1 MRFRFGWPL
10 AVLAVVLSTIVVT
23 PRAEALVFVNTWG
36 TQGDGPGQFETPL
49 GITASPNGYVYVAD
63 TGNWRIQKFDATG
76 SFIGSFGSSEGSGQG
91 DGELNLPGDVASDF
105 AGNLYVADTGNNR
118 IQKFGPSDQ
127 FLAKWG
133 TAGSAPGRFNQ
144 PSGVAVGPTGMVY
157 VADSGNNRVQ
167 KFDAGGN
174 FVLQWGGPGTA
185 TGQFQT
191 IAGIAVDFTGNVY
204 VADSG
209 NNRIQKFDSNGAF
222 LTSWGTMGTGSGQFR
237 QPYDVAVESSGT
249 VHVSDMNNNRI
260 QSFTSAGAFLE
271 STGAFGT
278 ELGLFRSPT
287 GLAVDAADTVL
298 VTDTVNHRVQATGPG
313 TAIIVTKDSVP
324 DDPLAF
330 TYTTSGFAP
339 SFYLVDN
346 PNSGLR
352 TRAFEVAPGSG
363 YSVAETVPLG
373 WDLMS
378 ATCSDGSSVSNI
390 DVEQNEQVHCTFAN
404 RKRGWIEVVQET
416 QPDAPQDFSFTAGGG
431 LDPSTFTLD
440 DDGDLDNG
448 LSNKR
453 TFGNLVPGG
462 GYSVTQANEPGWGA
476 AEVTCS
482 DGSSPDNIDVAPG
495 EVVRCTFVN
504 TADNAGRIT
513 IVKDTQPDDPQDFTF
528 HTGGGLSPSVFLLD
542 DDGDD
547 GNGRSSSHTFVV
559 FPGSGYSVAEA
570 VPPGWIVGPHNC
582 SDGSP
587 TTNIAVSAGETV
599 ACTVVNR
606 RRGNIVVVEDSQ
618 PNDPQDF
625 SYTGGGGLNPTP
637 FTLDDDSNAAN
648 GTSNTLTFSNVAP
661 GSGYSVTQA
670 AQAGWETATSCSD
683 GSPIGNIDV
692 AYGETVTCTF
702 TNRKRG
708 RIVVRKDAQP
718 DDPQDFS
725 FTAGGG
731 LSPSSFVL
739 DDDGDNGNGVSN
751 TQTFDD
757 LTPQAGYSVSESALP
772 DWVLSSACSD
782 GSPPSNVNVAP
793 GEIVTCTF
801 TNRKRAT
808 LAVVL
813 DTQPDDPQD
822 FSFTAGGGL
831 SPSSF
836 SLDDDGDNGNGLSTT
851 RTFTGLTPGSGYSVA
866 QQGLPS
872 WLQESATCSDG
883 SSPSSIDLAP
893 AENVTCTFVT
903 SHRAR
908 IVIVKDARPNNI
920 QVFDF
925 VTGGGLSPATFQLD
939 DDGNNGN
946 ALSNSRAFTVA
957 AGSGYSVAE
966 QTPPGEWVPEGATC
980 SDGSQVSGIGV
991 SQGEI
996 VTCTFVNRLQS
1007 YPRPRGASPLRA
1019 SLVPA
1024 YRQCTSPT
1032 AMHGAPL
1039 AHPSCPIVP
1048 ASNYLTQGSPDA
1060 NGAGANG
1067 QSFITLKVR
1076 PYVPGP
1082 PDDGDV
1088 RVIGTLTDIRCLAA
1102 TSASVC
1108 SAANAADGPDYSGE
1122 LQVALTPQI
1131 TDTMPIGTTMTFSFP
1146 VRVTCANSASTS
1158 LGSTCSMNTTFN
1170 AIVPGAVRED
1180 QLAIWSLDAVKVM
1193 DGGPDGSVQTADNTL
1208 YMSQGIFVP

>member
-1 MRFRFGWPL
+1 MSFARIPGFLPGSGHRVTETVPSGW
-10 AVLAVVLSTIVVT
+10 VLASQTCSDGSPPSNIDVSTGETVT
-23 PRAEALVFVNTWG
+23 CTFVN
-36 TQGDGPGQFETPL
+36 
-49 GITASPNGYVYVAD
+49 
-63 TGNWRIQKFDATG
+63 QK
-76 SFIGSFGSSEGSGQG
+76 
-91 DGELNLPGDVASDF
+91 
-105 AGNLYVADTGNNR
+105 R
-118 IQKFGPSDQ
+118 
-127 FLAKWG
+127 
-133 TAGSAPGRFNQ
+133 
-144 PSGVAVGPTGMVY
+144 
-157 VADSGNNRVQ
+157 
-167 KFDAGGN
+167 
-174 FVLQWGGPGTA
+174 
-185 TGQFQT
+185 
-191 IAGIAVDFTGNVY
+191 GNV
-204 VADSG
+204 VVVEDS
-209 NNRIQKFDSNGAF
+209 Q
-222 LTSWGTMGTGSGQFR
+222 
-237 QPYDVAVESSGT
+237 
-249 VHVSDMNNNRI
+249 
-260 QSFTSAGAFLE
+260 
-271 STGAFGT
+271 
-278 ELGLFRSPT
+278 
-287 GLAVDAADTVL
+287 
-298 VTDTVNHRVQATGPG
+298 
-313 TAIIVTKDSVP
+313 P
-324 DDPLAF
+324 DDPQDF
-330 TYTTSGFAP
+330 SYTTAGGFSQL
-339 SFYLVDN
+339 SFVLDDDGSN
-346 PNSGLR
+346 TNGSINTR
-352 TRAFEVAPGSG
+352 TFQVAPGSG
-363 YSVAETVPLG
+363 YSLSQAPPTGWET
-373 WDLMS
+373 D
-378 ATCSDGSSVSNI
+378 ATCSDGS
-390 DVEQNEQVHCTFAN
+390 
-404 RKRGWIEVVQET
+404 
-416 QPDAPQDFSFTAGGG
+416 P
-431 LDPSTFTLD
+431 
-440 DDGDLDNG
+440 
-448 LSNKR
+448 
-453 TFGNLVPGG
+453 
-462 GYSVTQANEPGWGA
+462 VT
-476 AEVTCS
+476 
-482 DGSSPDNIDVAPG
+482 NIDVAPA
-495 EVVRCTFVN
+495 E
-504 TADNAGRIT
+504 T
-513 IVKDTQPDDPQDFTF
+513 I
-528 HTGGGLSPSVFLLD
+528 
-542 DDGDD
+542 
-547 GNGRSSSHTFVV
+547 
-559 FPGSGYSVAEA
+559 
-570 VPPGWIVGPHNC
+570 
-582 SDGSP
+582 
-587 TTNIAVSAGETV
+587 
-599 ACTVVNR
+599 
-606 RRGNIVVVEDSQ
+606 
-618 PNDPQDF
+618 
-625 SYTGGGGLNPTP
+625 
-637 FTLDDDSNAAN
+637 
-648 GTSNTLTFSNVAP
+648 
-661 GSGYSVTQA
+661 
-670 AQAGWETATSCSD
+670 
-683 GSPIGNIDV
+683 
-692 AYGETVTCTF
+692 TCTF
-702 TNRKRG
+702 TNRRQG

-718 DDPQDFS
+718 DDPQDF
-725 FTAGGG
+725 T
-731 LSPSSFVL
+731 
-739 DDDGDNGNGVSN
+739 
-751 TQTFDD
+751 
-757 LTPQAGYSVSESALP
+757 
-772 DWVLSSACSD
+772 
-782 GSPPSNVNVAP
+782 
-793 GEIVTCTF
+793 
-801 TNRKRAT
+801 
-808 LAVVL
+808 
-813 DTQPDDPQD
+813 
-822 FSFTAGGGL
+822 FTAGGGL

-836 SLDDDGDNGNGLSTT
+836 SLDDDGDPGNGTSDT
-851 RTFTGLTPGSGYSVA
+851 RTFDNLSPQGGYSLSESAAADWALSAACSDGSPPSNINVAPAETVTCTFTNRRRATLTVLLDTQPDDPRDFSFTAGGGLSPSSFTLDDDGNGGNGFANFHTFAGLTPGSGYSVA

-1158 LGSTCSMNTTFN
+1158 LGGTCSMNTTFN